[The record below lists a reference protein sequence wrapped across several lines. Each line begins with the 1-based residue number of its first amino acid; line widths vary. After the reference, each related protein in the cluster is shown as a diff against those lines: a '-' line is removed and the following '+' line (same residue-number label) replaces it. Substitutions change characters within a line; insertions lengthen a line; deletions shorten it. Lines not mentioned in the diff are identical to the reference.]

1 MQKSRKLI
9 FILLAVAALAFLLY
23 RSSSLMHSGDFFAN
37 LLRAVSRTNP
47 LLLALSVVAIYACY
61 AIRALRWQVLQ
72 RNLGPSRFWQIY
84 AMTLAGFA
92 AVFLLGRPGEP
103 VRVLLLSRKEK
114 LPIADLFGIY
124 LVERILDTASTLVV
138 AALGLLLIESR
149 HGVDETAA
157 KFVPAFQAAGVF
169 LGVVVF
175 GAVAFLVFL
184 RVRGTAMLEGNLG
197 PWLSAQNWKT
207 RVARIVLGFARGVQT
222 VRTWGDLAL
231 ATVYSALHWFLVL
244 LVYLWVAHAF
254 GGRLA
259 ELSLGDAMLVMAF
272 TLVGSVV
279 QLPGIGGGSQLASI
293 LVFTKVFGVE
303 PELATAAAIV
313 LWLITFAAC
322 ALVGAPLL
330 IHQGLSLGQLKELA
344 KQEKKE
350 ELEAL
355 KRPGKRSG
363 ESA

>member
-1 MQKSRKLI
+1 MQKSSRKLLVVLL
-9 FILLAVAALAFLLY
+9 LLAVVGFVLY
-23 RSSSLMHSGDFFAN
+23 RSSSLMHSGDFVAN
-37 LLRAVSRTNP
+37 SLRAIRRADP
-47 LLLALSVVAIYACY
+47 LLLGLSVVAIYVCY

-103 VRVLLLSRKEK
+103 VRVLLLSRKEQ

-149 HGVDETAA
+149 HGVDESAA
-157 KFVPAFQAAGVF
+157 KFVPAFQAAGAL
-169 LGVVVF
+169 LGVVVL
-175 GAVAFLVFL
+175 AAIAFLIFL
-184 RVRGTAMLEGNLG
+184 RVRGTAMLEKSLG
-197 PWLSAQNWKT
+197 AWLAAHNWKT
-207 RVARIVLGFARGVQT
+207 RIAKIILGFARGVQT

-231 ATVYSALHWFLVL
+231 ATFYSAMHWFLVL
-244 LVYLWVAHAF
+244 IVYLWVARAF
-254 GGRLA
+254 GSRLGQ
-259 ELSLGDAMLVMAF
+259 LNLGDAMLIMAF

-313 LWLITFAAC
+313 LWLITFAASTL
-322 ALVGAPLL
+322 AGVPLL
-330 IHQGLSLGQLKELA
+330 IHQGLSLGQLKEMA
-344 KQEKKE
+344 EHEKE
-350 ELEAL
+350 EL
-355 KRPGKRSG
+355 RP
-363 ESA
+363 

>member
-1 MQKSRKLI
+1 MQKSSRKLLVV
-9 FILLAVAALAFLLY
+9 LLALAVLGFLLY
-23 RSSSLMHSGDFFAN
+23 RSSSLVHSGDFLLN
-37 LLRAVSRTNP
+37 LLTAIRRTDP
-47 LLLALSVVAIYACY
+47 LLLGLSVVGIYLCY
-61 AIRALRWQVLQ
+61 AIRSLRWQVLQ

-92 AVFLLGRPGEP
+92 AIFLLGRPGEP

-114 LPIADLFGIY
+114 LPVADLFGIY

-149 HGVDETAA
+149 HGVDETSA

-169 LGVVVF
+169 LGAVVLA
-175 GAVAFLVFL
+175 AVAFLVFF
-184 RVRGTAMLEGNLG
+184 RVRGTAMLERRLE
-197 PWLSAQNWKT
+197 PWLAAHNWKT
-207 RVARIVLGFARGVQT
+207 RVARIILGFARGVQT

-231 ATVYSALHWFLVL
+231 ATFYSGTHWFLVL

-259 ELSLGDAMLVMAF
+259 QLSLGDAMLVMAF

-279 QLPGIGGGSQLASI
+279 QFPGIGGGSQLASI
-293 LVFTKVFGVE
+293 LVLTSVFGVE

-322 ALVGAPLL
+322 APVGAPIL
-330 IHQGLSLGQLKELA
+330 IHQGLSLGQLKEMA
-344 KQEKKE
+344 EHEKE
-350 ELEAL
+350 ELE
-355 KRPGKRSG
+355 R
-363 ESA
+363 

>member
-1 MQKSRKLI
+1 MQKSSRKLLVI
-9 FILLAVAALAFLLY
+9 LLLLAVVGFVLY
-23 RSSSLMHSGDFFAN
+23 RSSSLMHSGDFVAN
-37 LLRAVSRTNP
+37 SLRAIRRADP
-47 LLLALSVVAIYACY
+47 LLLGLSVVAIYVCY

-149 HGVDETAA
+149 HGVDESAG
-157 KFVPAFQAAGVF
+157 KFVPAFQAAGVL
-169 LGVVVF
+169 LGVVVL
-175 GAVAFLVFL
+175 GAIAFLIFL
-184 RVRGTAMLEGNLG
+184 RVRGTAMLEKSLG
-197 PWLSAQNWKT
+197 AWLAAHNWKT
-207 RVARIVLGFARGVQT
+207 RIAKIILGFARGVQT

-231 ATVYSALHWFLVL
+231 ATFYSAAHWFLVL
-244 LVYLWVAHAF
+244 IVYLWVARAF
-254 GGRLA
+254 GSRLGQ
-259 ELSLGDAMLVMAF
+259 LNLGDAMLIMAF

-313 LWLITFAAC
+313 LWLITFAASTL
-322 ALVGAPLL
+322 AGVPLL
-330 IHQGLSLGQLKELA
+330 IHQGLSLGQLKEMA
-344 KQEKKE
+344 EHEKE
-350 ELEAL
+350 EL
-355 KRPGKRSG
+355 RP
-363 ESA
+363 